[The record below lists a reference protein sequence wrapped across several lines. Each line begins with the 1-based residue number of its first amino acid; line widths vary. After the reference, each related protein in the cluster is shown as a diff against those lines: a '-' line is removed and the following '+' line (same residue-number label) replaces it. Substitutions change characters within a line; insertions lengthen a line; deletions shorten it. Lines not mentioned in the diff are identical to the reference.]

1 MPRRVLSYRG
11 YEIQITQTLVMWR
24 VAIYDDEYLRAI
36 DWTLE
41 PIIAADQLIA
51 EIEAKAR
58 IDAVL
63 VHQTGL
69 AHGTGM
75 AAIDIVP

>member
-1 MPRRVLSYRG
+1 MKTERLSYRG

-58 IDAVL
+58 IDAVPDN
-63 VHQTGL
+63 QATE
-69 AHGTGM
+69 A
-75 AAIDIVP
+75 

>member
-11 YEIQITQTLVMWR
+11 YEIQITHSFVMWR
-24 VAIYDDEYLRAI
+24 AAIYHDSYLRAV

-41 PIIAADQLIA
+41 PIIAAYAGIA
-51 EIEAKAR
+51 KIQAQQR